1 MQTQILRRA
10 FVLSIAAFLTTLSN
24 PAVAGDVVTKK
35 LNDGVSTSSTATTYW
50 TPERFRNAKARP
62 LPKHTSTSTGTAAT
76 PTTETSVS
84 ASGQPPTVNATPNTQ
99 KLFTSPKPVDSTNN
113 DKVQAN
119 KVGTAGA
126 YFTSS
131 RLIPLSADTAYPYRT
146 VGKLFFTEPGVG
158 DFVCSASVIRPRVVL
173 TAGHCVHSGSG
184 GSSGFFTNFVFIPAY
199 RNGSAP
205 YYSWSPS
212 LVSTTTAWVTSNG
225 NFPNA
230 ADYAMFEMPDKSI
243 NGSARKIGDI
253 TGYLGYRTQGLLPNH
268 ATLLGYPGNL
278 DNGEIIH
285 QVTAESFR
293 SRSPNAVEYGS
304 DMGGGSSGGPWI
316 QNFGALAAGQGG
328 GSNSGLNQVVGVTSY
343 GPVSTAPLYA
353 GSSILDS
360 RFINL
365 LDTICTNRAGNC

>member
-1 MQTQILRRA
+1 MQTQILRKS

-35 LNDGVSTSSTATTYW
+35 LNDGVSTSSTAATYW
-50 TPERFRNAKARP
+50 TPERLRNAKPRP

-84 ASGQPPTVNATPNTQ
+84 GSGQPPTVNVTPNTQ
-99 KLFTSPKPVDSTNN
+99 KLFTPAKPVDSTNN
-113 DKVQAN
+113 DKVQPN

-131 RLIPLSADTAYPYRT
+131 RLVPLSADTAYPYRT
-146 VGKLFFTEPGVG
+146 VGKLFYTELGVG
-158 DFVCSASVIRPRVVL
+158 DFVCSASIIRPRVVL

-212 LVSTTTAWVTSNG
+212 LVSTTTAWITSNG
-225 NFPNA
+225 NAPNA
-230 ADYAMFEMPDKSI
+230 ADYAMFEMLDKSI
-243 NGSARKIGDI
+243 SGSVRKIGDI
-253 TGYLGYRTQGLLPNH
+253 TGYLGYRTQRLLPNH
-268 ATLLGYPGNL
+268 VTMLGYPGNL

-328 GSNSGLNQVVGVTSY
+328 GTNSGLNEVVGVTSY
-343 GPVSTAPLYA
+343 GPISTDPLYA

-360 RFINL
+360 RFVDVLN
-365 LDTICTNRAGNC
+365 TICTNRAGNC